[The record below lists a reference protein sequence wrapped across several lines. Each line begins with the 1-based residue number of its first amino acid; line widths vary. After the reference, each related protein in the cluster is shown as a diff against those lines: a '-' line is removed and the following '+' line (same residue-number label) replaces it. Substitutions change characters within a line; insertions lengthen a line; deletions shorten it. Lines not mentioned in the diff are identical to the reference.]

1 VEIGAQRPVQTIMDR
16 SIPVGIIGDSLDKA
30 AANTVTRPI
39 PKSAG
44 AQIRFLVKHEK
55 GSTRIV
61 AQRLGIS
68 QRTVER
74 YLKGQIRTPRPE
86 LAAKLVAEV
95 RKDWQPR
102 VRERAKRQA
111 ATSTGIVIETRARF
125 GFTAAPGTTDDGRIR
140 LITQHLPPDYAARLF
155 DAQAAGATEQQLQNI
170 AAEGLQEQY
179 FKDRGRRADG
189 LLVEFTDIDYV
200 ELDY

>member
-1 VEIGAQRPVQTIMDR
+1 MLPPDVN
-16 SIPVGIIGDSLDKA
+16 KA
-30 AANTVTRPI
+30 
-39 PKSAG
+39 S
-44 AQIRFLVKHEK
+44 
-55 GSTRIV
+55 
-61 AQRLGIS
+61 
-68 QRTVER
+68 
-74 YLKGQIRTPRPE
+74 TPRPD

-125 GFTAAPGTTDDGRIR
+125 GFTAAPGSTDDGRIR
-140 LITQHLPPDYAARLF
+140 RITQRLPPQYAARLF

-179 FKDRGRRADG
+179 FKDGGRRADG
-189 LLVEFTDIDYV
+189 LVVEFTDIDYI
-200 ELDY
+200 ELDYS

>member
-1 VEIGAQRPVQTIMDR
+1 M
-16 SIPVGIIGDSLDKA
+16 GIIGDSLDKA
-30 AANTVTRPI
+30 AANTATRPV

-55 GSTRIV
+55 GSTRTV
-61 AQRLGIS
+61 ALRLVIS

-74 YLKGQIRTPRPE
+74 YLKGQIRTPRPD

-111 ATSTGIVIETRARF
+111 ATLAGIVIETRARF
-125 GFTAAPGTTDDGRIR
+125 VFAAPGTSDDGRIR
-140 LITQHLPPDYAARLF
+140 RITQHLPPQYAARLF
-155 DAQAAGATEQQLQNI
+155 DAQTAGASEQQLQNI

-179 FKDRGRRADG
+179 FKDGSGRADG
-189 LLVEFTDIDYV
+189 LVVEFTDIDYI

>member
-1 VEIGAQRPVQTIMDR
+1 M
-16 SIPVGIIGDSLDKA
+16 GILGDSLDKA
-30 AANTVTRPI
+30 AAATATRPI

-44 AQIRFLVKHEK
+44 AQMRYLVKQEK
-55 GSTRIV
+55 GSTKAV
-61 AQRLGIS
+61 AQLLGVS

-74 YLKGQIRTPRPE
+74 YVKAQIRRPRKE
-86 LAAKLVAEV
+86 LAARIEREV
-95 RKDWQPR
+95 RKRWQPK
-102 VRERAKRQA
+102 VRQKAQQRAA
-111 ATSTGIVIETRARF
+111 STGGIVIETRARF

-140 LITQHLPPDYAARLF
+140 LITQHLPPAYAARLF

-170 AAEGLQEQY
+170 AAEGLQEMY

-200 ELDY
+200 ELDF